1 MTLEQFATLMS
12 STQSLLTSIALLV
25 AAGWAIFRFKAL
37 DELALSRRQLQN
49 LELDLRRGETELQNL
64 EVDRQMAEEEVG
76 RLVVENKVGAVV
88 EISIN
93 PSQQSLPNDP
103 HRYVS
108 AVVEIESKGSRSAR
122 LLYGK
127 DRTPLLV
134 FRVTFNENGSL
145 QYEDRAAYPVPVS
158 HTPEARS
165 PSETV
170 RPGGREKIPFFF
182 RVNRPGL
189 HLLVFTARP
198 SSEEKSVAKDLGAIY
213 PTNWV
218 AKEYFV
224 VE

>member
-64 EVDRQMAEEEVG
+64 EVDRQMAEEEVR
-76 RLVVENKVGAVV
+76 RLVV
-88 EISIN
+88 EISIK